1 MNDLVGRE
9 GKKKLLGA
17 VFVKRNDSRV
27 LISVV
32 LISVVL
38 LKLLFWSSEE

>member
-1 MNDLVGRE
+1 
-9 GKKKLLGA
+9 LGA